1 MNEIYEAYGFEGGC
15 VAAPGTS
22 YAQSMEKCVC
32 WGPIRQDEDKCF
44 HEENEHYVLKHLLLA
59 CEIYTMFLYRMAAD
73 E

>member
-1 MNEIYEAYGFEGGC
+1 MRPTALRGLCGGSRH
-15 VAAPGTS
+15 S